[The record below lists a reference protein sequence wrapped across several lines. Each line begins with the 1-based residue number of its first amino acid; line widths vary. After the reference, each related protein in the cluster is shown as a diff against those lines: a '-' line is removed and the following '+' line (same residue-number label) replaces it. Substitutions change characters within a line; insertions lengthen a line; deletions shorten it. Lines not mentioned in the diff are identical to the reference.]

1 MKMAFGSA
9 LAGLLSI
16 TAMAMA
22 AVGGS
27 KTNQVTFSYEP
38 PENPAHQA
46 VYKEMRDRRVLERL
60 QEFLSPVRLPRTLK
74 FSMAGCDGE
83 DDAFYW
89 DDVVTICYELVERL
103 YANMPSK
110 TTPAGIEPID
120 TVIGPFFDT
129 VLHEFAHALFDLL
142 NLPVLGREEDAADH
156 VGAYIYLQLAD
167 SEARRLVM
175 GAAYGFFLDAQ
186 SDDAP
191 RTREEFSEDFAA
203 EHGMPEQRAY
213 NLLCMAYGA
222 DKKLFGDLVSKGH
235 LPRERAETCIDDYE
249 QVEDAAE
256 ILIRP
261 HVDQALAKKILGR
274 SWMRKTTPQETVRGN
289 VEAREHDLHPRE

>member
-1 MKMAFGSA
+1 MRIAFGSA
-9 LAGLLSI
+9 LVGLLSI

-46 VYKEMRDRRVLERL
+46 LYKELRDLRVLERL

-89 DDVVTICYELVERL
+89 NDAITICYELVERL
-103 YANMPSK
+103 YANMPAK
-110 TTPAGIEPID
+110 RTLAGIEPID

-129 VLHEFAHALFDLL
+129 ALHEFAHALFDLL
-142 NLPVLGREEDAADH
+142 NIPVLGREEDAADQ

-175 GAAYGFFLDAQ
+175 GAAYGFFVDAR

-191 RTREEFSEDFAA
+191 RTREEFSGDFAE

-222 DKKLFGDLVSKGH
+222 DKELFGDLVSKGH
-235 LPRERAETCIDDYE
+235 LPRERAESCIDDYE
-249 QVEDAAE
+249 QVLDAVE

-261 HVDQALAKKILGR
+261 HVDRALAEKTLGR
-274 SWMRKTTPQETVRGN
+274 NWIRKTTRQEPRGRDR
-289 VEAREHDLHPRE
+289 AKSRD